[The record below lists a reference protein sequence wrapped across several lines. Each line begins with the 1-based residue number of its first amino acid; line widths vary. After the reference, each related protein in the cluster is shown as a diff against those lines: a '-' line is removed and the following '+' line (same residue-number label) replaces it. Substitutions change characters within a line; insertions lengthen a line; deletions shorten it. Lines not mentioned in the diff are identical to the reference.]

1 MRVIEP
7 SSHANKLPKPKKKTK
22 LSKFFLVILIII
34 LAFLVLLVVYKEKSY
49 APSEQKTQNNQ
60 PLQNTQNFKT
70 GVLKQFSADEF
81 RDLYNSFAYPNTEII
96 KEQTSITNN
105 LTADQRIRKL
115 AEARGYRL
123 RSAPVSDS
131 FVTISPGNQL
141 QRRAAD
147 DWTALFEAAKKDQ
160 INLSVSEG
168 YRSADDQKVIFTS
181 RLEGLSPAAIAKGSV
196 DSQVDKVLEKTA
208 PPGYSRH
215 HSGYTID
222 LVCDNQPYAK
232 FESTIC
238 FEWLSNDNYKN
249 AKLAG
254 WIPSYPEGTK
264 QQGPEPESWEYVW
277 AGKDSL
283 LK

>member
-7 SSHANKLPKPKKKTK
+7 KANKPRHKKGLYVKRAVMIFSAAVILATLAILINSQKTNAPAEQISNNSSPAVQPEKPKAKT
-22 LSKFFLVILIII
+22 
-34 LAFLVLLVVYKEKSY
+34 
-49 APSEQKTQNNQ
+49 
-60 PLQNTQNFKT
+60 
-70 GVLKQFSADEF
+70 LKIFTADEF
-81 RDLYNSFAYPNTEII
+81 RDMYNSFAYPNTEII
-96 KEQTSITNN
+96 NEQTSITNN

-168 YRSADDQKVIFTS
+168 YRSADDQKAIFTS
-181 RLEGLSPAAIAKGSV
+181 RLDGLSPAAIAKGSV
-196 DSQVDKVLEKTA
+196 DSRVDKVLEKTA

-277 AGKDSL
+277 VGIDATHE
-283 LK
+283 